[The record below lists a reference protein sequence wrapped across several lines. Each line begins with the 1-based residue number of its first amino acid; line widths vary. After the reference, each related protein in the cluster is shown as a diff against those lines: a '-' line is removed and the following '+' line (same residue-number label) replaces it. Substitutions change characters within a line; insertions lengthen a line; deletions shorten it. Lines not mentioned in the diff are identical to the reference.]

1 MLIVLRVLSPIV
13 GLQTKFQNRFN
24 IRLSS
29 IADSRFFFVG
39 ELFRSTQGGIEV
51 QTTNKTVLI
60 PRYKFQADGKLAGWR
75 ICSESSGYVSL
86 QVIIF

>member
-1 MLIVLRVLSPIV
+1 MTNL
-13 GLQTKFQNRFN
+13 GLQIKFQNRFN
-24 IRLSS
+24 IGRSS

-60 PRYKFQADGKLAGWR
+60 PRYKFLADGKLAGWR

-86 QVIIF
+86 QEIIF